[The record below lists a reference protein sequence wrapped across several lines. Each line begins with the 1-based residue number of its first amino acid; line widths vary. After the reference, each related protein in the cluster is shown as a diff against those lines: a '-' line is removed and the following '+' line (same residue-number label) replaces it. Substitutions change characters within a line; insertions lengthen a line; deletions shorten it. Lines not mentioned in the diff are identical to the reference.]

1 MKTVVKGRLL
11 NEVLYNKFF
20 LAVSNI
26 QVMLPACISNV
37 ALLRK
42 NKKTYL
48 LLIPRIN
55 NKGCGFLHSM

>member
-11 NEVLYNKFF
+11 KEVLYNKFF

-26 QVMLPACISNV
+26 QAMLPACISNV

-42 NKKTYL
+42 NKK
-48 LLIPRIN
+48 LIYY
-55 NKGCGFLHSM
+55 

>member
-42 NKKTYL
+42 NKK
-48 LLIPRIN
+48 LIYY
-55 NKGCGFLHSM
+55 